1 MMKRLAAPQ
10 ALLPRSILVICV
22 LLLGRGLAFSQ
33 AGASQKFQTS
43 EVNFQTDDGWMIQGT
58 FYMPKVAG
66 LAPAMVV
73 LNEPGGPN
81 EAQHI
86 RQIGGN
92 ISRGVADRIGMA
104 ALSID
109 VRGTGHSFGKKYFE
123 EFSPEER
130 DGLQL
135 DIRAAINFLAAQK
148 GIDPNRMAIIA
159 PNATAEYAVREAAH
173 NVRQIKALVLTTG
186 RLTEKSRGYIRTRA
200 DLPILAIAS
209 QDETKTNQELAAQP
223 YFDSDN
229 KDSSLMFVIDR
240 GAGIFNRPGNVI
252 EHVADWLKTNVGALG
267 TESDISFK
275 TEDGWTLRGNL
286 FVPDA
291 LDNKKVPAVI
301 MVHGQ
306 NHDGQAWYYL
316 ARAIA
321 KSGLAVMYF
330 DRRDNGRSTYDK
342 GPIPAGSGAGNP
354 RDIRAA
360 INFMTAQKSIDGN
373 RIALIGATALATA
386 IVEAS
391 MDDPRIKTI
400 VGLSLYGATD
410 SVKQYISKSEVPLF
424 LMASSNDVNADGG
437 SLADASRELRRLSK
451 SRESELI
458 MYDDGGRGSNM
469 QQIKPELNGMIV
481 RWLNEKLLR

>member
-1 MMKRLAAPQ
+1 MKPIRV
-10 ALLPRSILVICV
+10 RKTE
-22 LLLGRGLAFSQ
+22 LLGSVLAVYALMLAPGFAFPQVGVSR
-33 AGASQKFQTS
+33 KVDTS
-43 EVNFQTDDGWMIQGT
+43 EVNFQAEDGWMIQGT

-66 LAPAMVV
+66 LAPALVV

-81 EAQHI
+81 LSQHI

-92 ISRGVADRIGMA
+92 IGRGVAERIGMA

-135 DIRAAINFLAAQK
+135 DIRGAINFLSAQK
-148 GIDPNRMAIIA
+148 GIDPNRIAVIA
-159 PNATAEYAVREAAH
+159 PSATAEYAVREASH
-173 NVRQIKALVLTTG
+173 NVGQIKALVLTTG
-186 RLTEKSRGYIRTRA
+186 WFTEKSREYIRSRA

-209 QDETKTNQELAAQP
+209 QDETKRNQELASQP

-229 KDSSLMFVIDR
+229 KGSSLMFVIDR
-240 GAGIFNRPGNVI
+240 GAAIFNRPGNVI
-252 EHVADWLKTNVGALG
+252 EHVADWLKANVGALG
-267 TESDISFK
+267 TESDISFR
-275 TEDGWTLRGNL
+275 TDDGWTLRGNL
-286 FVPDA
+286 FIPDG
-291 LDNKKVPAVI
+291 LENKKVPAVI

-306 NHDGQAWYYL
+306 NHDAQAWYYL
-316 ARAIA
+316 AREIA

-330 DRRDNGRSTYDK
+330 DRRGNGRSTYDK
-342 GPIPAGSGAGNP
+342 GSAPAGFGAGDA
-354 RDIRAA
+354 RDVKAA
-360 INFMTAQKSIDGN
+360 VNFMTAQKSVDAN
-373 RIALIGATALATA
+373 RLALIGATALATA

-391 MDDPRIKTI
+391 MDDPRIKTL
-400 VGLSLYGATD
+400 VGLSLYGASD
-410 SVKQYISKSEVPLF
+410 AAKQYISKSEVPLF

-451 SRESELI
+451 SKESELI